1 MSSLTPDEPIILTEP
16 LPHSLFDNATYS
28 DLTIICGTHQWSVHK
43 SIVCERCEWFAAA
56 TKHDMKANDTFN
68 MRLLR
73 SLSVF
78 QEAASQTITLDE
90 RDPHVAEV
98 VLRHLY
104 GFDYHACTEAGY
116 AVFEPILFN
125 IQVYIAAD
133 FFGLPGLQELVG
145 VEFKALAKSAW
156 SHGGFRLAVEAVA
169 AYPSADRLGELRQ
182 SLVKVDAF
190 HKIVSPLNT
199 IATMWEAGPLPE
211 KFKADVLGRALKAR
225 LHLENY
231 VCDRCL
237 EPFAVTTECSK
248 AKAFYCPTCG
258 QKRDGTAW
266 QTYRDQWTVTPRKTS
281 ADR

>member
-1 MSSLTPDEPIILTEP
+1 
-16 LPHSLFDNATYS
+16 LFDNATYS
-28 DLTIICGTHQWSVHK
+28 DLTIICGTHQWSVLK
-43 SIVCERCEWFAAA
+43 SIVCERCEWFADA

-78 QEAASQTITLDE
+78 QEAASQIITLEE
-90 RDPHVAEV
+90 RDPRVAEV

-125 IQVYIAAD
+125 IQVYTAAD
-133 FFGLPGLQELVG
+133 FFGLPSLQKLVA

-156 SHGGFRLAVEAVA
+156 THGGFRLAVGFLA
-169 AYPSADRLGELRQ
+169 AYPSADRLGELRS

-199 IATMWEAGPLPE
+199 HATMWEAGPFPE
-211 KFKADVLGRALKAR
+211 GFKMDVLDRALKAR
-225 LHLENY
+225 LHLIHY

-237 EPFAVTTECSK
+237 ETFAVTMECSK
-248 AKAFYCPTCG
+248 AKAFYCPAYG
-258 QKRDGTAW
+258 QKQDGPAW
-266 QTYRDQWTVTPRKTS
+266 QTYRDQWTVKPGKES